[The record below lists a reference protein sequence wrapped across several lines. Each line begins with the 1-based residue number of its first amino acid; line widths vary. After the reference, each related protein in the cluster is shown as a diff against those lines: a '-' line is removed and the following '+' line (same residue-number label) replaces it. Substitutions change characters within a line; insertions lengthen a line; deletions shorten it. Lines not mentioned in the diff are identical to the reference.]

1 MTVPVEKVE
10 IGFDL
15 TFSGA
20 ADFFTL
26 DDALRGQLDGS
37 YTLGGLQYIDVTS
50 RVRNFAIARGRSSL
64 FSQFPAGQA
73 SIEFN
78 NHDRAFDP
86 LYTASPYYGNILPR
100 REIRITSGGVVQFT
114 GWIEDWDLTYT
125 PDGNSVVVATANDAT
140 SILAGNTLSA
150 GTPTA
155 ELTGSRVD
163 YVLDAINWS
172 TEQRAIDAGRAS
184 LGAQP
189 ITANENALNYL
200 QQVASSDP
208 GLLFISKSGSVTFDD
223 RSTTPTSESLVVLG
237 GTGIPVQG
245 IQVVYGTENLY
256 NEIVL
261 GRNGGGTAT
270 AQDAASVESYGARNY
285 TQTGL
290 LLSTDAQLVEL
301 AVVYAQRYS
310 TPEYRFETVEVGL
323 HKLDAAEQA
332 QMLGLELGSICKVIF
347 TPNNI
352 GDPIEQFL
360 QVIRIK
366 HSVLPQTHFMELGFQ
381 ALDYAALVLDDPEF
395 GKLDTYSLSW

>member
-1 MTVPVEKVE
+1 MTLPVEKVE

-15 TFSGA
+15 TFSGGT
-20 ADFFTL
+20 DFFTL

-37 YTLGGLQYIDVTS
+37 YGLGGLQYVDVTS
-50 RVRNFAIARGRSSL
+50 RVRNFAIGRGRSTVL
-64 FSQFPAGQA
+64 SQFPAGQA

-86 LYTASPYYGNILPR
+86 LYTGSPYYGNILPR
-100 REIRITSGGVVQFT
+100 REIRITSGGIVQFI
-114 GWIEDWDLTYT
+114 GWIEDWDLSYS
-125 PDGNSVVVATANDAT
+125 PDGNSVVIATANDAT
-140 SILAGNTLSA
+140 SILAGNTLTA
-150 GTPTA
+150 ATPTSQ
-155 ELTGSRVD
+155 LSGSRVN

-172 TEQRAIDAGRAS
+172 NEQRSVETGRAT
-184 LGAQP
+184 LGAQA
-189 ITANENALNYL
+189 ITANTNALNYL
-200 QQVASSDP
+200 QKVAASEP
-208 GLLFISKSGSVTFDD
+208 GLLFISKDGSVTFDD
-223 RSTTPTSESLVVLG
+223 RSATPTSDSLVQLG

-245 IQVVYGTENLY
+245 IQVVYGAENLY
-256 NEIVL
+256 NEITL
-261 GRNGGGTAT
+261 GREGGGTAT
-270 AQDAASVESYGARNY
+270 AQDSASISSYGPRNY
-285 TQTGL
+285 TETGL

-310 TPEYRFETVEVGL
+310 SPEYRFEAVEVGL
-323 HKLDAAEQA
+323 HKLDDAEQA
-332 QMLGLELGSICKVIF
+332 QMLGLELGSICKVVF

-352 GDPIEQFL
+352 GSPIEQFL

>member
-37 YTLGGLQYIDVTS
+37 YTLGGLQYVDVTS
-50 RVRNFAIARGRSSL
+50 RVRNFAVARGRSSL
-64 FSQFPAGQA
+64 FNQFPAGQA

-100 REIRITSGGVVQFT
+100 REIRITSGGIVQFT
-114 GWIEDWDLTYT
+114 GWVEDWDLTYT
-125 PDGNSVVVATANDAT
+125 PDGNSVVVATANDAI

-155 ELTGSRVD
+155 QLTGSRVD

-172 TEQRAIDAGRAS
+172 TEQRAIDAGRAT
-184 LGAQP
+184 LGTQP
-189 ITANENALNYL
+189 IEANENALNYL
-200 QQVASSDP
+200 QKVASSDP
-208 GLLFISKSGSVTFDD
+208 GLLFISKNGSVTFDD
-223 RSTTPTSESLVVLG
+223 RSTTPTSDSLVVLG
-237 GTGIPVQG
+237 GTGIPVQS

-261 GRNGGGTAT
+261 GRTSGGTAT
-270 AQDAASVESYGARNY
+270 AQDAESINSYGARNY
-285 TQTGL
+285 TETGL
-290 LLSTDAQLVEL
+290 LLSTDAQLAEL

-323 HKLDAAEQA
+323 HKLDEAEQA
-332 QMLGLELGSICKVIF
+332 QMLALELGSICKVIF

-366 HSVLPQTHFMELGFQ
+366 HSVLPQSHFMELGFQ

>member
-37 YTLGGLQYIDVTS
+37 YTLGGLQYVDVTS
-50 RVRNFAIARGRSSL
+50 RVRNFAVARGRSSL
-64 FSQFPAGQA
+64 FNQFPAGQA

-100 REIRITSGGVVQFT
+100 REIRITSGGIVQFT
-114 GWIEDWDLTYT
+114 GWVEDWDLTYT
-125 PDGNSVVVATANDAT
+125 PDGNSVVVATANDAI

-155 ELTGSRVD
+155 QLTGSRVD

-172 TEQRAIDAGRAS
+172 TEQRAIDTGRAT
-184 LGAQP
+184 LGTQP
-189 ITANENALNYL
+189 IEANENALNYL
-200 QQVASSDP
+200 QKVASSDP
-208 GLLFISKSGSVTFDD
+208 GLLFISKNGSVTFDD
-223 RSTTPTSESLVVLG
+223 RSTTPTSDSLVVLG
-237 GTGIPVQG
+237 GTGIPVQS

-261 GRNGGGTAT
+261 GRTSGGTAT
-270 AQDAASVESYGARNY
+270 AQDAESINSYGARNY
-285 TQTGL
+285 TETGL
-290 LLSTDAQLVEL
+290 LLSTDAQLAEL

-323 HKLDAAEQA
+323 HKLDEAEQA
-332 QMLGLELGSICKVIF
+332 QMLALELGSICKVIF

-366 HSVLPQTHFMELGFQ
+366 HSVLPQSHFMELGFQ

>member
-37 YTLGGLQYIDVTS
+37 YKLGGLQYVDVTS
-50 RVRNFAIARGRSSL
+50 RVRNFAVARGRSSL

-100 REIRITSGGVVQFT
+100 REIRITSGGIVQFT
-114 GWIEDWDLTYT
+114 GWVEDWDLTYT
-125 PDGNSVVVATANDAT
+125 PDGNSVVVATANDAI

-155 ELTGSRVD
+155 QLTGSRVD

-172 TEQRAIDAGRAS
+172 TEQRAIDAGRAT
-184 LGAQP
+184 LGTQP
-189 ITANENALNYL
+189 IVANENALNYL
-200 QQVASSDP
+200 QKVASSDP
-208 GLLFISKSGSVTFDD
+208 GLLFISKNGSVTFDD
-223 RSTTPTSESLVVLG
+223 RSTTPTSDSLVVLG
-237 GTGIPVQG
+237 GTGIPVQS

-261 GRNGGGTAT
+261 GRTSGGTAT
-270 AQDAASVESYGARNY
+270 AQDATSINNYGARNY
-285 TQTGL
+285 TETGL
-290 LLSTDAQLVEL
+290 LLSTDAQLAEL

-332 QMLGLELGSICKVIF
+332 QMLALELGSICKVIF

-352 GDPIEQFL
+352 GDPIQQFL

-366 HSVLPQTHFMELGFQ
+366 HSVLPQSHFMELGFQ

-395 GKLDTYSLSW
+395 GKLDAYSLSW

>member
-1 MTVPVEKVE
+1 MTVPIEKVE

-20 ADFFTL
+20 ANFFTL
-26 DDALRGQLDGS
+26 DDATRGQLDGS
-37 YTLGGLQYIDVTS
+37 YVLGGLQYIDVTS

-100 REIRITSGGVVQFT
+100 REIRITSGGTVQFT

-155 ELTGSRVD
+155 ELSGSRVD

-172 TEQRAIDAGRAS
+172 TEQRAIDPGHAT
-184 LGAQP
+184 LGNQAV
-189 ITANENALNYL
+189 TANENALNYL
-200 QQVASSDP
+200 QQVASSEP
-208 GLLFISKSGSVTFDD
+208 GLLFISKDGSVTFDD
-223 RSTTPTSESLVVLG
+223 RSTTPTSDSLVVLG
-237 GTGIPVQG
+237 GTGIPVQS
-245 IQVVYGTENLY
+245 IQVIYGTENLY
-256 NEIVL
+256 NEIVV

-270 AQDAASVESYGARNY
+270 AQDATSITNYGTRNY

-290 LLSTDAQLVEL
+290 LLSSDAQLVEL

-310 TPEYRFETVEVGL
+310 TPEYRFEAVEVGL
-323 HKLDAAEQA
+323 HKLEAVEQA
-332 QMLGLELGSICKVIF
+332 QMLALELGSVCKVIF

-381 ALDYAALVLDDPEF
+381 ALDYASLVLDDPEF

>member
-37 YTLGGLQYIDVTS
+37 YKLGGLQYVDVTS
-50 RVRNFAIARGRSSL
+50 RVRNFAVARGRSSL

-100 REIRITSGGVVQFT
+100 REIRITSGGIVQFT
-114 GWIEDWDLTYT
+114 GWVEDWDLTYT
-125 PDGNSVVVATANDAT
+125 PDGNSVVVATANDAI

-155 ELTGSRVD
+155 QLTGSRVD

-172 TEQRAIDAGRAS
+172 TEQRAIDAGRAT
-184 LGAQP
+184 LGTQP
-189 ITANENALNYL
+189 IVANENALNYL
-200 QQVASSDP
+200 QKVASSDP
-208 GLLFISKSGSVTFDD
+208 GLLFISKNGSVTFDD
-223 RSTTPTSESLVVLG
+223 RSTTPTSDSLVVLG
-237 GTGIPVQG
+237 GTGIPVQS

-261 GRNGGGTAT
+261 GRTSGGTAT
-270 AQDAASVESYGARNY
+270 AQDATSINSYGARNY
-285 TQTGL
+285 TETGL
-290 LLSTDAQLVEL
+290 LLSTDAQLAEL

-332 QMLGLELGSICKVIF
+332 QMLALELGSICKVIF

-352 GDPIEQFL
+352 GDPIQQFL

-366 HSVLPQTHFMELGFQ
+366 HSVLPQSHFMELGFQ

-395 GKLDTYSLSW
+395 GKLDAYSLSW